1 MPHILID
8 RKEREAGDRLTGFR
22 DKRTAGRWVPEGHVS
37 APIGRV
43 PLAAVMFPFFVQG
56 VLLVLGAMSGVIGLW
71 GYVGIVPVVT
81 GSQQVVPAF
90 RSLEARHGM
99 PCHPRKSSYNI
110 AHHIAPKVIDNLRA
124 RA

>member
-1 MPHILID
+1 MIGETSHASPRALEFISAIVRGAEVMPHILID

-56 VLLVLGAMSGVIGLW
+56 VCHRKSARQDRIRALQ
-71 GYVGIVPVVT
+71 
-81 GSQQVVPAF
+81 QQVWKWQH
-90 RSLEARHGM
+90 LLGW
-99 PCHPRKSSYNI
+99 
-110 AHHIAPKVIDNLRA
+110 
-124 RA
+124 